1 MMSRSSLSMPDLS
14 LWKRGVIVLV
24 SALAHGLVLAAT
36 LIWSQRELPVP
47 AQSSPLVELE
57 FDAPAPIPDAP
68 VAAPRPMPAPMPE
81 PVPNVTPE
89 PRSLQAPPPPDET
102 KNELRDAPPKAMEP
116 PPKVTRPMPKPTPVR
131 PPPAPPRPATS
142 LSRLVAAPVTAP
154 TPAVSAPVASPPQA
168 VAPAPPVSPDWRRSL
183 GAWIGANRV
192 YPEDARRNG
201 AQGTVAVQ
209 LTVDRLGHVVSVELA
224 RSSGS
229 ALLDETT
236 LAMLKN
242 GSLPPFSPDMTQD
255 RLTITVQVHYAL
267 AN

>member
-1 MMSRSSLSMPDLS
+1 LMSRSSLSMPDLS

-47 AQSSPLVELE
+47 AQSSSLVELE

-68 VAAPRPMPAPMPE
+68 VAA
-81 PVPNVTPE
+81 
-89 PRSLQAPPPPDET
+89 PPDET